1 MPREVFNKKGV
12 LENFSKLAEK
22 FMGEFIQFT
31 DLQHTFLKKLR
42 HRCFPVSFAKFLLD
56 FFAEH
61 RAIAYD

>member
-31 DLQHTFLKKLR
+31 DLQH
-42 HRCFPVSFAKFLLD
+42 S
-56 FFAEH
+56 
-61 RAIAYD
+61 